1 MKMFQIT
8 KLGYFAFL
16 PFLFPSVS
24 VTLLLRT
31 SSNYSLSPEVPSL
44 VNKQTNKPK
53 LSVTPKNN
61 YKATNV
67 PTTSHISQYYQRK
80 YVKMT
85 NKVEEDKQEM
95 LNSLDDGVK
104 AIGTKYNMQLQK
116 LKNILVL
123 KLNNESDV
131 KQLRL
136 KGSILN
142 QNQVLQHKELTT
154 NSHMLEKSQETS
166 VPENT
171 SYWTETIKRK
181 RETHSVKPRHRKKY
195 YRKRNAKFNSV
206 SINFI

>member
-8 KLGYFAFL
+8 KLGYLAFL
-16 PFLFPSVS
+16 PLLLPSVS
-24 VTLLLRT
+24 VTQLLST
-31 SSNYSLSPEVPSL
+31 SSNYSSSPEVPSL

-61 YKATNV
+61 SKATNV
-67 PTTSHISQYYQRK
+67 PTTSYISQYYKRK

-85 NKVEEDKQEM
+85 NKVEENKEET
-95 LNSLDDGVK
+95 LNSPAVK
-104 AIGTKYNMQLQK
+104 TLGTQYNIQK

-123 KLNNESDV
+123 ELNNESDA

-136 KGSILN
+136 NGSILN
-142 QNQVLQHKELTT
+142 QNKVLKHKELTT
-154 NSHMLEKSQETS
+154 NSQMLEKSQATS

-171 SYWTETIKRK
+171 SSWTETIKRK

-195 YRKRNAKFNSV
+195 YRKRNAKLNSV
-206 SINFI
+206 SINFT

>member
-16 PFLFPSVS
+16 PLLFPTVS

-31 SSNYSLSPEVPSL
+31 FSDYSSSPELPSL

-53 LSVTPKNN
+53 LSVTPQNN
-61 YKATNV
+61 SKATNV
-67 PTTSHISQYYQRK
+67 PTTSYISQYYKRK

-85 NKVEEDKQEM
+85 NKVEEDKQET
-95 LNSLDDGVK
+95 LNLPDDAVK
-104 AIGTKYNMQLQK
+104 TLGTQYNIQK
-116 LKNILVL
+116 LKDILV
-123 KLNNESDV
+123 NNESDA

-142 QNQVLQHKELTT
+142 QNKVLKHKELMT
-154 NSHMLEKSQETS
+154 NSQMLEKSQATS

-171 SYWTETIKRK
+171 SSWTEIIKRK

-195 YRKRNAKFNSV
+195 HRKRNAKLNSV